1 MKLRST
7 VIGMTVA
14 TAAIA
19 GGPAAAQTAPPPWKM
34 TLSTD
39 SSYFFYRTNRP
50 ALPLFP
56 AQALRERGSQFQ
68 QSLGV
73 QLTGHLSPDFKL
85 SVMVKTG
92 YISARNTRTAGV
104 TTNSGSYSGML
115 DSVVSSTV
123 TYLGF
128 SGFQPFISL
137 NANLPTGKSN
147 NSASGGQGKGDA
159 DLVPRATFGEGLNFG
174 PTIGVNI
181 PITPSLI
188 STFSVG
194 HTLRGKFKREAD
206 IIPPFLFPISINP
219 GDVTT
224 ATATL
229 AWAGEKWNAKGS
241 LAYSTETETT
251 YNAVPFYRAGDRIVV
266 QLATGYA
273 IDDNW
278 SWNGKA
284 SYSHFN
290 RNRVQTFGLPP
301 LVAEAFNSNNDIITL
316 GTGVTYARDNWS
328 LGPTLSFTHRA
339 KNGWDPTTF
348 QFVTSRDTWSVG
360 VAGAVTVAE
369 RVQIKANAARIWG
382 LERATPDK
390 AAFGFPIAGT
400 GTAAARTNAWQASAS
415 ASIQF

>member
-1 MKLRST
+1 MLKS
-7 VIGMTVA
+7 
-14 TAAIA
+14 
-19 GGPAAAQTAPPPWKM
+19 
-34 TLSTD
+34 
-39 SSYFFYRTNRP
+39 
-50 ALPLFP
+50 
-56 AQALRERGSQFQ
+56 
-68 QSLGV
+68 
-73 QLTGHLSPDFKL
+73 
-85 SVMVKTG
+85 G
-92 YISARNTRTAGV
+92 YISARNTRTAGA
-104 TTNSGSYSGML
+104 TTTSGQHSGML

-128 SGFQPFISL
+128 RGFQPFLSL
-137 NANLPTGKSN
+137 NANLPTGTSN
-147 NSASGGQGKGDA
+147 NAAGGQGKGDA

-181 PITPSLI
+181 PITESLV
-188 STFSVG
+188 SSVSVG
-194 HTLRGKFKREAD
+194 HTMRGRFRREAD

-224 ATATL
+224 VTGTL
-229 AWAGEKWNAKGS
+229 SWAGEKWNIKGS
-241 LAYSTETETT
+241 LAYSTETATT
-251 YNAVPFYRAGDRIVV
+251 YNNVPFYRAGDRIIL

-290 RNRVQTFGLPP
+290 RNQVQTFGLPP
-301 LVAEAFNSNNDIITL
+301 LVAEAFNSNNDIL
-316 GTGVTYARDNWS
+316 SLSTGVTYARDNWS
-328 LGPTLSFTHRA
+328 LGPTLAYTHRA

-360 VAGAVTVAE
+360 LGGAVTVAE
-369 RVQIKANAARIWG
+369 RVQVKANVARMWG

-390 AAFGFPIAGT
+390 AAGGFPLVGT